1 MSGWMNLKGRWQ
13 AASAR
18 EQRWLWTAAVLVALA
33 LLWRVAVAPALAVLK
48 SAEPQHQTL
57 ETQLQHMQVL
67 QAQAQALQA
76 LPTLDAR
83 EMQRALEASVK
94 PLGTAAQVAQQMDRI
109 TVTLKGLDALAL
121 AQWLSSARQ
130 NAHAVPTE
138 AHLKR
143 NAASSWDGTVVFTLA
158 AQ

>member
-1 MSGWMNLKGRWQ
+1 MSGWINLQARWR

-18 EQRWLWTAAVLVALA
+18 EQRWLWTATAVVGLA
-33 LLWRVAVAPALAVLK
+33 LLWRVALAPALAVLK
-48 SAEPQHQTL
+48 SAELQHQTL
-57 ETQLQHMQVL
+57 EAQLQHMQVL

-83 EMQRALEASVK
+83 EMQRALDASVK
-94 PLGTAAQVAQQMDRI
+94 PLGTAAQVTQQMDRM

-121 AQWLSSARQ
+121 ARWLAGARQ
-130 NAHAVPTE
+130 NAHTVPTE

-143 NAASSWDGTVVFTLA
+143 NAANSWDGTVVFTLA
-158 AQ
+158 AP